1 MNHNPRNIMRETV
14 DAATGS
20 PKTYILKVPA
30 ININNNT
37 DFGCTIYM
45 YMYTKSIQI
54 IYTVYIQ

>member
-1 MNHNPRNIMRETV
+1 MRETV